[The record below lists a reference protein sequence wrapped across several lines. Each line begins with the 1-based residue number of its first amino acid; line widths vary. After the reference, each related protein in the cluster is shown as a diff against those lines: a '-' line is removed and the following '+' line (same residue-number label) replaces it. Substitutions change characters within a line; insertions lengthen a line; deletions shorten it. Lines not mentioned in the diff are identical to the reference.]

1 MARHRAKTTGSLP
14 TAPAKPGDIVDRDQV
29 WRTLVE
35 AWNSDGPEL
44 LVGLGRRRAGKS
56 WVLARFARSVGGL
69 YYQATKRT
77 EADQLA
83 VLSHIVGEHFGDP
96 ALTHGVP
103 FPNWE
108 ALFAYLT
115 ERADG
120 NAFLLVIDE
129 FPYLAEAAPALPSI
143 LQATW
148 DHRWSTSKAKV
159 VLNGSHITAMKRL
172 EEADQPLYGRRT
184 RRLTFPPFEAQHVRA
199 FVPGY
204 TARDVFLAY
213 GIVGGLPGHLGL
225 LRPDQDLQAN
235 VSRLLLDPD
244 GRLVDEAEH
253 MLDAFLGDADVH
265 YSILQAIAQGERK
278 WNRISS
284 RLGKPGGSLS
294 RPMRWLEDMHLVRRL
309 VPVTDNPKT
318 SKRTL
323 YRLSDPYVGF
333 WHRFIAPLRATGE
346 LSLAT
351 PKALWE
357 GRIEP
362 GLDDYMGPVF
372 EDACRAWVA
381 RADRLPFRPSRLGA
395 WWDSTSENEIDIVAL
410 GPTNEVLVA
419 TCKWGAVSDRDL
431 GASSDGSQADSG
443 TPVVPPGGRHD
454 LRLLLRARGVGTG
467 VAGEIEAGAVLGF
480 TGEDLL
486 AGSGVREQ
494 M

>member
-1 MARHRAKTTGSLP
+1 MREPANTSDFLAADP
-14 TAPAKPGDIVDRDQV
+14 TRPGDIVDRDQV

-35 AWNSDGPEL
+35 AWKSDGPEL

-69 YYQATKRT
+69 YYQATRRT

-83 VLSHIVGEHFGDP
+83 VLSRIVGEHYGDP
-96 ALTHGVP
+96 ALSRGVP
-103 FPNWE
+103 FPDWE

-115 ERADG
+115 QKAGGE
-120 NAFLLVIDE
+120 AFLLVIDE

-148 DHRWSTSKAKV
+148 DHEWSSSKARV

-184 RRLTFPPFEAQHVRA
+184 RRLTFPPFEAQDVRA
-199 FVPGY
+199 FVPRY
-204 TARDVFLAY
+204 STRETLLAY
-213 GIVGGLPGHLGL
+213 GIFGGLPGHLGL
-225 LRPDQDLQAN
+225 VRPDQDLKAN

-244 GRLVDEAEH
+244 GRLADEAER
-253 MLDAFLGDADVH
+253 MLDAFLGDADIH

-294 RPMRWLEDMHLVRRL
+294 RPMRWLEGMHLVRRL
-309 VPVTDNPKT
+309 VPVTDNPET

-323 YRLSDPYVGF
+323 YSLSDPYVGF

-351 PKALWE
+351 PEALWE
-357 GRIEP
+357 GRIKP

-381 RADRLPFRPSRLGA
+381 RAEALPFRPSRLGA
-395 WWDSTSENEIDIVAL
+395 WWDSTSEDEVDVVAL
-410 GPTNEVLVA
+410 GPTDEVLVG

-431 GASSDGSQADSG
+431 AALRTSAAALMPELPSSHQSGAMTYACFS
-443 TPVVPPGGRHD
+443 
-454 LRLLLRARGVGTG
+454 ARGAWGPA
-467 VAGEIEAGAVLGF
+467 VAGEIEAGSVLGF

-486 AGSGVREQ
+486 SIGGD
-494 M
+494 

>member
-1 MARHRAKTTGSLP
+1 MTRQRPSASESQ
-14 TAPAKPGDIVDRDQV
+14 PAGPSKPGDIVDRDQV
-29 WRTLVE
+29 WQTLVE
-35 AWNSDGPEL
+35 AWRSDEPEL

-83 VLSHIVGEHFGDP
+83 VLSRIVGEHHGDP
-96 ALTHGVP
+96 ALTQGVP
-103 FPNWE
+103 FPDWE

-115 ERADG
+115 QRAG
-120 NAFLLVIDE
+120 GKAFLLVIDE

-143 LQATW
+143 LQSTW
-148 DHRWSTSKAKV
+148 DHPWSTSKAKV

-184 RRLTFPPFEAQHVRA
+184 RRLTFPPFAAHDVRA

-204 TARDVFLAY
+204 SVRDIFRVY

-225 LRPDQDLQAN
+225 LRPDQDLEAN

-244 GRLVDEAEH
+244 GRLADEAEH

-284 RLGKPGGSLS
+284 RLGKPSGSLS
-294 RPMRWLEDMHLVRRL
+294 RPMRWLEDMHLVKRL
-309 VPVTDNPKT
+309 VPVTENPKT

-323 YRLSDPYVGF
+323 YSLSDPYVGF

-351 PKALWE
+351 PQALWQ

-362 GLDDYMGPVF
+362 GLDAYMGPVF

-381 RADRLPFRPSRLGA
+381 RARELPFRPSRLGA
-395 WWDSTSENEIDIVAL
+395 WWDATSENEIDVVAL
-410 GPTNEVLVA
+410 GPTNEVLVG

-431 GASSDGSQADSG
+431 RALRETAARLIPELPSSHRSGAITWACFSALGEWGA
-443 TPVVPPGGRHD
+443 
-454 LRLLLRARGVGTG
+454 G
-467 VAGEIEAGAVLGF
+467 VADEIEAGSVLGF
-480 TGEDLL
+480 TGKDLL
-486 AGSGVREQ
+486 SR
-494 M
+494 

>member
-1 MARHRAKTTGSLP
+1 MVPPRAENSGSRP
-14 TAPAKPGDIVDRDQV
+14 GPPPPPPVKPADIVDRDEV
-29 WRTLVE
+29 WQTLVE
-35 AWNSDGPEL
+35 AWGSDRPEL
-44 LVGLGRRRAGKS
+44 LLGLGRRRAGKS

-83 VLSHIVGEHFGDP
+83 VLSRIVGEHYSDS
-96 ALTHGVP
+96 ALAQGVP
-103 FPNWE
+103 FPDWE
-108 ALFAYLT
+108 ALFGYLGQ
-115 ERADG
+115 RAG
-120 NAFLLVIDE
+120 GGAFLLVIDE
-129 FPYLAEAAPALPSI
+129 FPYLAETARALPSI

-148 DHRWSTSKAKV
+148 DHEWAASKAKV
-159 VLNGSHITAMKRL
+159 VLNGSHITAMTRL

-184 RRLTFPPFEAQHVRA
+184 RRLTFPSFGAEDVRA

-204 TARDVFLAY
+204 TARDVFLTY

-225 LRPDQDLQAN
+225 LDPDQGLEAN

-244 GRLVDEAEH
+244 GRLADEAEH

-294 RPMRWLEDMHLVRRL
+294 RPMRWLEDMHLVRRV
-309 VPVTDNPKT
+309 VPITDNPKT

-346 LSLAT
+346 LGLAT
-351 PKALWE
+351 PEALWR

-372 EDACRAWVA
+372 EDACRGWVA
-381 RADRLPFRPSRLGA
+381 RAEGLSFRPSRLGA
-395 WWDSTSENEIDIVAL
+395 WWDSTSENQIDIVAL
-410 GPTNEVLVA
+410 GPTHEVLMG

-431 GASSDGSQADSG
+431 AALRSAAARLMPELPSSHQSGAVTYACFS
-443 TPVVPPGGRHD
+443 
-454 LRLLLRARGVGTG
+454 ARGEWGPG
-467 VAGEIEAGAVLGF
+467 VAGEMEAGSVLGF
-480 TGEDLL
+480 SGEDLL
-486 AGSGVREQ
+486 G
-494 M
+494 